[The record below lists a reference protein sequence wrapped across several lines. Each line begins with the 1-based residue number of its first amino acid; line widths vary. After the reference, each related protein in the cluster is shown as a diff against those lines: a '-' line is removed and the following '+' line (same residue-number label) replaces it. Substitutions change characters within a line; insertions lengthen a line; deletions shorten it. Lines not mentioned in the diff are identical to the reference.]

1 MVFDMEVL
9 TTRACEGNGVSR
21 EEALWLYNEVDLET
35 LSQTAEKIRKA
46 ETTPISAPLLM
57 RRVGFAAKIVHF
69 ARNLHIMRQMQAPTL
84 FWMRM
89 LC

>member
-35 LSQTAEKIRKA
+35 LSQAAEKIRKA
-46 ETTPISAPLLM
+46 QCGNHAD
-57 RRVGFAAKIVHF
+57 
-69 ARNLHIMRQMQAPTL
+69 
-84 FWMRM
+84 
-89 LC
+89 LCTFRSM